1 MNRLLLQ
8 RESFSLF
15 LFFPLVFL
23 SLREKNTNS
32 MEVSNIGN
40 VVAKAML
47 KGRCPVDSNTLKTPV
62 IDS

>member
-1 MNRLLLQ
+1 M
-8 RESFSLF
+8 F

-23 SLREKNTNS
+23 SLREKNINS
-32 MEVSNIGN
+32 RKVSNIGN

-47 KGRCPVDSNTLKTPV
+47 KGRSPVDSNTLKTPV